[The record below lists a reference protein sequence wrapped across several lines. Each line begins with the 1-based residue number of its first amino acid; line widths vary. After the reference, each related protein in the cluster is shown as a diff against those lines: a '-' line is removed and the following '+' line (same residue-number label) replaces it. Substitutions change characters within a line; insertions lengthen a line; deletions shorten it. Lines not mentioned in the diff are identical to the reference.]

1 MPKNIYLKN
10 RMKYKAYL
18 VEENEGKYNG
28 QIKELEMSSLDDG
41 NVIIKVHYSSL
52 NYKDALAS
60 SGAKGVVRSYPF
72 VPGIDVAGEIIESS
86 NPEFVAGDNVVATGY
101 KIGMSVYGGFGELV
115 QLPAKWVLKLPDALN
130 SFDSMCYGTA
140 GITAAACVKK
150 IVDADVSN
158 ELPVLVSGATGGVGS
173 VSVGILAKLGYEV
186 HAISG
191 KQDEIETLK
200 TMGASKVILRD
211 DYTNEPAKALDK
223 AIYGGAVDTVG
234 GEILAKM
241 ISMVANHGVVS
252 CCGNVAGAM
261 FTSSVFPF
269 ILRGVQLSGI
279 DSAESSLTLK
289 KELWNLLSDQ
299 WSLNLTDHTKT
310 IQIDGIGDEVK
321 KILEGNQV
329 GRVVIKHGD

>member
-1 MPKNIYLKN
+1 
-10 RMKYKAYL
+10 MKYKAYL

-86 NPEFVAGDNVVATGY
+86 NPEFAVGDSVVATGY

-173 VSVGILAKLGYEV
+173 VAVGILAKLGYEV

-200 TMGASKVILRD
+200 IMGASKVILRD

-299 WSLNLTDHTKT
+299 WSLNLTDHIKT

>member
-1 MPKNIYLKN
+1 MP
-10 RMKYKAYL
+10 
-18 VEENEGKYNG
+18 
-28 QIKELEMSSLDDG
+28 SLDDG

-60 SGAKGVVRSYPF
+60 SGVKGVVKSYPF
-72 VPGIDVAGEIIESS
+72 VPGIDVAGEIIETS
-86 NPEFVAGDNVVATGY
+86 NSEFSVGDNVVATGY
-101 KIGMSVYGGFGELV
+101 KIGMSVFGGFGELV
-115 QLPAKWVLKLPDALN
+115 QLPSKWVLKLPAELN

-150 IVDADVSN
+150 IVDANVSN

-173 VSVGILAKLGYEV
+173 ISVGILSKLGYQV

-191 KQDEIETLK
+191 KQDKIETLK
-200 TMGASKVILRD
+200 TMGASEIILRD
-211 DYTNEPAKALDK
+211 EFTNEPVKALDK

-234 GEILAKM
+234 GEILAKI
-241 ISMVANHGVVS
+241 ISMVANQGVVS

-279 DSAESSLTLK
+279 DSAESSLVLK
-289 KELWNLLSDQ
+289 KELWNLLSNE
-299 WSLNLTDHTKT
+299 WSLNLTDHIKT

-321 KILEGNQV
+321 KILNGNQD

>member
-1 MPKNIYLKN
+1 
-10 RMKYKAYL
+10 MKYKAYL
-18 VEENEGKYNG
+18 VEENEGKHSG
-28 QIKELEMSSLDDG
+28 QVKEIEMPSLDDG

-60 SGAKGVVRSYPF
+60 SGVKGVVKSYPF
-72 VPGIDVAGEIIESS
+72 VPGIDVAGEIIETS
-86 NPEFVAGDNVVATGY
+86 NSEFSVGDNVVATGY
-101 KIGMSVYGGFGELV
+101 KIGMSVFGGFGELV
-115 QLPAKWVLKLPDALN
+115 QLPSKWVLKLPAELN

-150 IVDADVSN
+150 IVDANVSN

-173 VSVGILAKLGYEV
+173 ISVGILSKLGYQV

-191 KQDEIETLK
+191 KQDKIETLK
-200 TMGASKVILRD
+200 SMGASEIILRD
-211 DYTNEPAKALDK
+211 EFTSEPVKALDK

-234 GEILAKM
+234 GEILAKI
-241 ISMVANHGVVS
+241 ISMVANQGVVS

-279 DSAESSLTLK
+279 DSAESSLVLK
-289 KELWNLLSDQ
+289 KELWNLLSNE
-299 WSLNLTDHTKT
+299 WSLNLTDHIKT

-321 KILEGNQV
+321 KILNGNQV
-329 GRVVIKHGD
+329 GRIVIKHGD

>member
-1 MPKNIYLKN
+1 
-10 RMKYKAYL
+10 MKYKAYL
-18 VEENEGKYNG
+18 VEENEGKHSG
-28 QIKELEMSSLDDG
+28 QVKEIEMPSLDDG

-60 SGAKGVVRSYPF
+60 SGVKGVVKSYPF
-72 VPGIDVAGEIIESS
+72 VPGIDVAGEIIETS
-86 NPEFVAGDNVVATGY
+86 NSEFSVGDNVVATGY
-101 KIGMSVYGGFGELV
+101 KIGMSVFGGFGELV
-115 QLPAKWVLKLPDALN
+115 QLPSKWVLKLPAELN

-150 IVDADVSN
+150 IVDANVSN

-173 VSVGILAKLGYEV
+173 ISVGILSKLGYQV

-191 KQDEIETLK
+191 KQDKVETLK
-200 TMGASKVILRD
+200 SMGASEIILRD
-211 DYTNEPAKALDK
+211 EFTNEPVKALDK

-234 GEILAKM
+234 GEILAKI
-241 ISMVANHGVVS
+241 ISMVANQGVVS

-261 FTSSVFPF
+261 FNSSVFPF

-279 DSAESSLTLK
+279 DSAESSLVLK
-289 KELWNLLSDQ
+289 KELWNLLSNE
-299 WSLNLTDHTKT
+299 WSLNLTDHIKT

-321 KILEGNQV
+321 KILNGNQV